1 MGSKISKF
9 NFDLYHKIAES
20 GSASR
25 YCIDFG
31 PCDVTLE
38 YKEECDTC
46 PEGCCTSFGECYC
59 GTENTKRTV
68 IPYHHPL
75 LEHFTE
81 DMYTYIISKEEI
93 EQQHARVDKLQEEVN
108 EWIKQG
114 KPKRK
119 PRTNTDVKGKATA
132 NMDEVNADIL

>member
-1 MGSKISKF
+1 MGPLMHFLGSKISKF
-9 NFDLYHKIAES
+9 NFDLYHKI
-20 GSASR
+20 
-25 YCIDFG
+25 
-31 PCDVTLE
+31 
-38 YKEECDTC
+38 
-46 PEGCCTSFGECYC
+46 GECYC